1 MLALL
6 VVFALAIL
14 LFYDPLF
21 TCALRIV
28 DDALIRPA
36 DIRFHLPGI
45 GKRRRILHSSPH
57 C

>member
-45 GKRRRILHSSPH
+45 AKRRRILHSSPH